1 MIYEVTNL
9 QKSVKIYP
17 ESELEE
23 IAQNIRTILLTP
35 KFSVPLDRKL
45 GVNYVQIDEPI
56 TAEQSRMTA
65 EIVSAVSEFE
75 PRAKVTE
82 VLYETDEIGKLKITV
97 RFYSTE

>member
-35 KFSVPLDRKL
+35 KFSVPLDR
-45 GVNYVQIDEPI
+45 
-56 TAEQSRMTA
+56 
-65 EIVSAVSEFE
+65 
-75 PRAKVTE
+75 
-82 VLYETDEIGKLKITV
+82 
-97 RFYSTE
+97 